1 MAAVGTTLFQRG
13 SERKESIMAKIIVE
27 HYQDGVCDLRD
38 EETGRRWRSPCEPT
52 GRTKRQE
59 NQKTKEV
66 FMQTE
71 TFDNAGQELDHKV
84 KLHAAQHNLSYE
96 AALQQVKT
104 LEPDLYR
111 AYVFDVTPLDRK
123 VRDGAE
129 EFSRRVV
136 AYQDEWNL
144 SRDEAKRRVAAHD
157 PAMKC
162 YEQDPYGPVR
172 VVGIQEPLQTTDWT
186 VTQMAPGE
194 IHVTALMQISVLLG
208 GLPRNA
214 DMSISFDAAARV
226 LQAGYLDLLIR
237 AAGEKMDYYARAE
250 ISILGLPGFSS
261 ENYRIGFDSARRKY
275 PALTQIYSGGRI
287 SMQGLKELLPHLQ
300 LTN

>member
-1 MAAVGTTLFQRG
+1 
-13 SERKESIMAKIIVE
+13 
-27 HYQDGVCDLRD
+27 
-38 EETGRRWRSPCEPT
+38 
-52 GRTKRQE
+52 
-59 NQKTKEV
+59 
-66 FMQTE
+66 MQTE

-144 SRDEAKRRVAAHD
+144 SRDEAKRRVGNHD

-162 YEQDPYGPVR
+162 YEQDPYGPTAIR
-172 VVGIQEPLQTTDWT
+172 GQTEPNPSTDWT

-194 IHVTALMQISVLLG
+194 IHVTALMQIGVLLG
-208 GLPRNA
+208 GLPRNP
-214 DMSISFDAAARV
+214 DFSISFDQAARV
-226 LQAGYLDLLIR
+226 LQAGFLDLLVK
-237 AAGEKMDYYARAE
+237 AASEKMDYYARSE

-261 ENYRIGFDSARRKY
+261 ENYKIGFDSARRKY
-275 PALTQIYSGGRI
+275 PALTQIYSGGPI
-287 SMQGLKELLPHLQ
+287 TMQGLKDLLPHLQ
-300 LTN
+300 LID